1 MMSKQPP
8 QPEPDERALFD
19 EAMAD
24 VQPLERDRHLPKI
37 SFRQP
42 VSISEHEHEVLRELD
57 RIVSG
62 EAPFE
67 LRDSDEFMEGAVRGF
82 DPRTVRQLRRGEF
95 TLQADLD
102 LHGTDAATARPL
114 LERFITDCHARG
126 LRCVRIVHGRGRNSP
141 DGIPVLK
148 SNLPRWLARGPA
160 RLLVLAYTSALP
172 RDGGTGATYVLLRSR
187 GGRRGRRGSL

>member
-1 MMSKQPP
+1 MSKQPP
-8 QPEPDERALFD
+8 QPEPDEQALFN

-42 VSISEHEHEVLRELD
+42 VSISEHEREVLLELD

-67 LRDSDEFMEGAVRGF
+67 LGDSDEFMEGAVRGF

-102 LHGTDAATARPL
+102 LHGLDAATARPL
-114 LERFITDCHARG
+114 LERFITDCHTRG

>member
-95 TLQADLD
+95 GALLGWLRDNVHA
-102 LHGTDAATARPL
+102 HGRRWSAPELCQRITGKPLEHAPL
-114 LERFITDCHARG
+114 LRHLETK
-126 LRCVRIVHGRGRNSP
+126 LRTIYN
-141 DGIPVLK
+141 I
-148 SNLPRWLARGPA
+148 
-160 RLLVLAYTSALP
+160 
-172 RDGGTGATYVLLRSR
+172 
-187 GGRRGRRGSL
+187 